1 MAGVITTGNHPKALW
16 PGMRAFWGRQYSEH
30 PVEWKKI
37 FEEKGSEKNYEEDT
51 EVTGF
56 GLATV
61 KDQAASVSYD
71 SESQGPT
78 KRYTHVTYGLGYI
91 VTREELEDNLY
102 EVVSK
107 RRIQALAFSVR
118 QTEEI
123 VAANIFNRAFNTSY
137 TGADAKNMVAVDH
150 PTVSGTQ
157 SNRLGGSTAADA
169 DLSEA
174 AIEDLCIQIMQAQNS
189 RGHRIQLMP
198 RLLLV
203 SPSEA
208 FNAERILK
216 SSLQSGTGNN
226 DINAIKS
233 MGLFPEGAAVNH
245 YLSDPDAWFIKT
257 NAPNGTMR
265 FNRRSTEFKQD
276 NDFDTENAKA
286 KSTLRF
292 SVGWTDWRGWYGS
305 QGA

>member
-16 PGMRAFWGRQYSEH
+16 PGMRKFWGREYSEH
-30 PVEWKKI
+30 PVEWKQI
-37 FEEKGSEKNYEEDT
+37 FEDASSEKAYEEDA

-61 KDQAASVSYD
+61 KNQGSAVSYD
-71 SESQGPT
+71 SESQGQT

-107 RRIQALAFSVR
+107 RRIKALAFSIR

-123 VAANIFNRAFNTSY
+123 IAANILNRAFNSSY
-137 TGADAKNMVAVDH
+137 TGGDGKELSATDH
-150 PTVSGTQ
+150 PTLDGTQ
-157 SNRLGGSTAADA
+157 SNELATPA

-174 AIEDLCIQIMQAQNS
+174 ALEDLCIQVMGAKNS
-189 RGHRIQLMP
+189 RGLRIAIMP
-198 RLLLV
+198 KKLIV
-203 SPSEA
+203 STSEA

-216 SSLQSGTGNN
+216 SQLQTGTSNN
-226 DINAIKS
+226 DINAIRS
-233 MGLFPEGAAVNH
+233 MGAIPGGVVVNH
-245 YLSDPDAWFIKT
+245 YLT
-257 NAPNGTMR
+257 NADDWWLQTNCPNGLMR
-265 FNRRSTEFKQD
+265 FTRRGTEFRQD
-276 NDFDTENAKA
+276 NDFDTDNAKA

-292 SVGWTDWRGWYGS
+292 SVGWTDWRSIFGS
-305 QGA
+305 AGA

>member
-16 PGMRAFWGRQYSEH
+16 PGMRKFWGREYSEH
-30 PVEWKKI
+30 PVEWKQI
-37 FEEKGSEKNYEEDT
+37 FEDNSSEKNYEEDT

-56 GLATV
+56 GLATT
-61 KDQAASVSYD
+61 KDQGSAVSYD

-107 RRIQALAFSVR
+107 RRIKALAFSVR

-123 VAANIFNRAFNTSY
+123 IAANILNRAFNSSY
-137 TGADAKNMVAVDH
+137 TGADAKELCATDH
-150 PTVSGTQ
+150 PTLSGSQ
-157 SNRLGGSTAADA
+157 SNELSTPA

-174 AIEDLCIQIMQAQNS
+174 SIEDLCIQIMNATNS
-189 RGHRIQLMP
+189 RGLRIALMP
-198 RLLLV
+198 KKLIV

-208 FNAERILK
+208 FNAERIMK
-216 SSLQSGTGNN
+216 SQLQSGTANN
-226 DINAIKS
+226 DINALRA
-233 MGLFPEGAAVNH
+233 MGAIPGGVVVNH
-245 YLSDPDAWFIKT
+245 YLTNLDDFFIQT
-257 NAPNGTMR
+257 NCPNGLMR
-265 FNRRSTEFKQD
+265 FTRRSTEFRQD

-292 SVGWTDWRGWYGS
+292 SVGWTDFRGIYGS
-305 QGA
+305 AGA

>member
-16 PGMRAFWGRQYSEH
+16 PGMRKFWGREYSEH
-30 PVEWKKI
+30 PVEWKQI
-37 FEEKGSEKNYEEDT
+37 FEDNSSEKNYEEDT

-56 GLATV
+56 GLATT
-61 KDQAASVSYD
+61 KDQGSAVSYD

-107 RRIQALAFSVR
+107 RRIKALAFSVR

-123 VAANIFNRAFNTSY
+123 IAANILNRAFNSSY
-137 TGADAKNMVAVDH
+137 TGADAKELCATDH
-150 PTVSGTQ
+150 PTLSGSQ
-157 SNRLGGSTAADA
+157 SNELSTPA

-174 AIEDLCIQIMQAQNS
+174 SIEDLCIQIMNATNS
-189 RGHRIQLMP
+189 RGLRIALMP
-198 RLLLV
+198 KKLIV

-208 FNAERILK
+208 FNAERIMK
-216 SSLQSGTGNN
+216 SQLQSGTANN
-226 DINAIKS
+226 DINALRA
-233 MGLFPEGAAVNH
+233 MGAIPGGVVVNH
-245 YLSDPDAWFIKT
+245 YLTNLDDFFIQT
-257 NAPNGTMR
+257 NCPNGLMR
-265 FNRRSTEFKQD
+265 FTRRSTEFRQD

-292 SVGWTDWRGWYGS
+292 SVGWTDFRGIFGS
-305 QGA
+305 AGA

>member
-16 PGMRAFWGRQYSEH
+16 PGMRKFWGREYSEH
-30 PVEWKKI
+30 PVEWKQI
-37 FEEKGSEKNYEEDT
+37 FDENTSEKNYEEDT

-56 GLATV
+56 GLGRV
-61 KDQAASVSYD
+61 KDQGGAVEYD

-102 EVVSK
+102 EVISK
-107 RRIQALAFSVR
+107 RRIKALAFSIR

-123 VAANIFNRAFNTSY
+123 ICANILNRGFNSSY
-137 TGADAKNMVAVDH
+137 TGADGKEMLATDH
-150 PTVSGTQ
+150 PTVDGTQ
-157 SNRLGGSTAADA
+157 SNEMATPA
-169 DLSEA
+169 DLSEGA
-174 AIEDLCIQIMQAQNS
+174 LEDLCIQIMNTKNS
-189 RGHRIQLMP
+189 RGLRIAAMP
-198 RLLLV
+198 KRLIV

-216 SSLQSGTGNN
+216 SQLQSGTANN
-226 DINAIKS
+226 DINALKS
-233 MGLFPEGAAVNH
+233 MGAIPGGVVVNH
-245 YLSDPDAWFIKT
+245 YLTDLDAFFIQT
-257 NAPNGTMR
+257 NIPHGLMR
-265 FNRRSTEFKQD
+265 FTRRATEFRQD

-292 SVGWTDWRGWYGS
+292 SVGWTDWRGIFGS
-305 QGA
+305 TGA

>member
-16 PGMRAFWGRQYSEH
+16 PGMRKFWGREYDEH
-30 PVEWKKI
+30 PQEWSQI
-37 FEEKGSEKNYEEDT
+37 FETETSEKNYEEDT

-56 GLATV
+56 GLAPI
-61 KDQAASVSYD
+61 KAQADSVSFT

-91 VTREELEDNLY
+91 VTREEMEDNLY

-107 RRIQALAFSVR
+107 RRIKALAFSIR

-123 VAANIFNRAFNTSY
+123 VAANVLNRAFNTSY
-137 TGADAKNMVAVDH
+137 TGGDGKAAIVSDH

-157 SNRLGGSTAADA
+157 SNVLATAA

-174 AIEDLCIQIMQAQNS
+174 SLEDMMIQIMQATNS
-189 RGHRIQLMP
+189 AGLKIRLMP
-198 RLLLV
+198 KKLVV

-208 FNAERILK
+208 FNAERIVK
-216 SSLQSGTGNN
+216 SNLQSGTANN
-226 DINAIKS
+226 DVNAIKS
-233 MGLFPEGAAVNH
+233 MGMLPGGVVVNH
-245 YLSDPDAWFIKT
+245 YLTDLDAFFITT
-257 NAPNGTMR
+257 NAPNGLMR
-265 FNRRSTEFKQD
+265 FNRRATEFKQD

-292 SVGWTDWRGWYGS
+292 SVGWTDWRGIFGTP
-305 QGA
+305 GA

>member
-16 PGMRAFWGRQYSEH
+16 PGMRAFWGRQYTEH
-30 PVEWKKI
+30 PVEWKGI
-37 FEEKGSEKNYEEDT
+37 FEDMSSEKAYEEDA

-61 KDQAASVSYD
+61 KNQGAAVSYD

-107 RRIQALAFSVR
+107 RRIKALAFSIR

-123 VAANIFNRAFNTSY
+123 IAANILNRAFNSSY
-137 TGADAKNMVAVDH
+137 TGGDGKELSATDH
-150 PTVSGTQ
+150 PTLNGSQ
-157 SNRLGGSTAADA
+157 SNELATAA
-169 DLSEA
+169 DLSEG
-174 AIEDLCIQIMQAQNS
+174 AIEDLCIQVMQAKNS
-189 RGHRIQLMP
+189 RGLSIALMP
-198 RLLLV
+198 KKLIV

-216 SSLQSGTGNN
+216 STGQSGTANN
-226 DINAIKS
+226 DVNAIRS
-233 MGLFPEGAAVNH
+233 MGVLPEGVVVNH
-245 YLSDPDAWFIKT
+245 YLTNADDWWIKT
-257 NAPNGTMR
+257 NCPNGLMR
-265 FNRRSTEFKQD
+265 FSRRATEFRQD
-276 NDFDTENAKA
+276 NDFDTDNAKA

-292 SVGWTDWRGWYGS
+292 SVGWTDWRCIYGS
-305 QGA
+305 AGA

>member
-16 PGMRAFWGRQYSEH
+16 PGMRKFWGREYSEH
-30 PVEWKKI
+30 PVEWKMI
-37 FEEKGSEKNYEEDT
+37 FEDATSEKNYEEDS

-56 GLATV
+56 GLAPV
-61 KDQAASVSYD
+61 KTQAGAVSYD
-71 SESQGPT
+71 SETQGQT

-91 VTREELEDNLY
+91 VTREEQEDNLY

-107 RRIQALAFSVR
+107 RRIKALAFSIR

-123 VAANIFNRAFNTSY
+123 VAANILNRAFDSAY
-137 TGADAKNMVAVDH
+137 TGGDAKELSATDH
-150 PTVSGTQ
+150 PTADGTQ
-157 SNRLGGSTAADA
+157 SNELATAA

-174 AIEDLCIQIMQAQNS
+174 AIEDLCIQIMNAKNS
-189 RGHRIQLMP
+189 RGLRIALMP
-198 RLLLV
+198 KKLIV

-216 SSLQSGTGNN
+216 STLQPGTGNN
-226 DINAIKS
+226 DINAIRS
-233 MGLFPEGAAVNH
+233 MGVLPDGVTVNH
-245 YLSDPDAWFIKT
+245 YLTDTDAWWIKT
-257 NAPNGTMR
+257 NCPNGLMR
-265 FNRRSTEFKQD
+265 FTRRATEFRQD

-292 SVGWTDWRGWYGS
+292 SVGWTDWRAIYGS
-305 QGA
+305 AGA